1 MSLFL
6 QFFLSLPPCRRQIAK
21 SAAAAVAK
29 CPPPLPNCRIRHR
42 MSPTMPK
49 YAHNSPSPRRPFL
62 RRQESHSVV
71 SHNLPNS
78 PTIPPSPHQLRRL
91 WRHTIV
97 RFLPSQEWSVGV
109 RECTG
114 VFCGENCG
122 GRECVGI
129 IRHLSAKFF
138 MLHTPFFV
146 LHTPFFVLYTPCFVK
161 NEPFFVK
168 NEPFFALYTP
178 CFVLY
183 TPCFVLHEPSKM
195 KNGRFLLTNFAQS
208 CII

>member
-1 MSLFL
+1 
-6 QFFLSLPPCRRQIAK
+6 
-21 SAAAAVAK
+21 
-29 CPPPLPNCRIRHR
+29 
-42 MSPTMPK
+42 MPK
-49 YAHNSPSPRRPFL
+49 IANNSPSPGRPFL

-71 SHNLPNS
+71 CHNLPNS

-109 RECTG
+109 REC
-114 VFCGENCG
+114 VCGFWRGNCG
-122 GRECVGI
+122 GRECVGVFCGGNRGERECVGI
-129 IRHLSAKFF
+129 IHHFIGTIRPLSAKFF